1 MNGAWERVDDEEWT
15 LRAKPDGVRVADVFV
30 RVDGT
35 WAWGAGLDGDAAGDR
50 DGAMR
55 AAEDFIASRAAS
67 LRTEAARLLVL
78 AERPPASE
86 RMRSVAQEMMTRA
99 SILLR
104 ALLLL
109 LLTGCAHTP
118 PPGDA
123 CPPWQ
128 AGWIEYRRT
137 DCTYWR
143 CNAATLRMEQVAR
156 EEVCGW

>member
-1 MNGAWERVDDEEWT
+1 MTSRIA
-15 LRAKPDGVRVADVFV
+15 
-30 RVDGT
+30 
-35 WAWGAGLDGDAAGDR
+35 WAWV
-50 DGAMR
+50 
-55 AAEDFIASRAAS
+55 
-67 LRTEAARLLVL
+67 LLTWL
-78 AERPPASE
+78 AC
-86 RMRSVAQEMMTRA
+86 
-99 SILLR
+99 LW
-104 ALLLL
+104 

-128 AGWIEYRRT
+128 AGWIEYRRA